1 MKLLIN
7 EWRKYLFNVR
17 SVIIIPLILLIILII
32 YFSTMHFVI
41 AATKPSPSA
50 EDYSKIFLFGITI
63 CYNFVN
69 FITIIYASNILSSEI
84 SRGTI
89 KFILT
94 RPYQRYK
101 ILLAKIGAITLLM
114 PMFMIIGVI
123 ISLLLQLLTIHHMP
137 ELGTT
142 IKYTGIYILYIL
154 AVTVFFTA
162 FALMLS
168 SMTSSPAF
176 VTGCS
181 LVYYFCASKLWMTIN
196 FFYFHLPTNGWLYK
210 LCPLNVNN
218 YLINLMNDAIDNSA
232 QNEFYIAL
240 LANITY
246 ACIFVLIAVLVF
258 RRRDISLAN

>member
-7 EWRKYLFNVR
+7 EWRKYLRNVR
-17 SVIIIPLILLIILII
+17 SAIIIPLILLIVLII
-32 YFSTMHFVI
+32 YFSTMGSIFSK
-41 AATKPSPSA
+41 TTDSLSA
-50 EDYSKIFLFGITI
+50 SNCNKAFFYGITI
-63 CYNFVN
+63 CYCFIN
-69 FITIIYASNILSSEI
+69 FIAIIYASNILSTEI

-101 ILLAKIGAITLLM
+101 ILLAKIGALTILM
-114 PMFMIIGVI
+114 PVVLLVFVI
-123 ISLLLQLLTIHHMP
+123 ISLILHLITLHQLP
-137 ELGTT
+137 EFSVI
-142 IKYTGIYILYIL
+142 IKYINIYTLCIL

-168 SMTSSPAF
+168 SLTSSPAF

-181 LVYYFCASKLWMTIN
+181 IVYYFFAAALWAIIN
-196 FFYFHLPTNGWLYK
+196 LIYLDLPTDGWLYK
-210 LCPLNVNN
+210 LCPLNVNS
-218 YLINLMNDAIDNSA
+218 YLIYLMKDAIENPI

-240 LANITY
+240 LANIVY
-246 ACIFVLIAVLVF
+246 ACIFFLIATLVF